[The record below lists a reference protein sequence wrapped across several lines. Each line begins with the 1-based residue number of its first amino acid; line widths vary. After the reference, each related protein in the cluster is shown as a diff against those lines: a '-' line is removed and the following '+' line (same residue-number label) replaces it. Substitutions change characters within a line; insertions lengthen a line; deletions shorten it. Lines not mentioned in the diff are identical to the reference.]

1 LSDTRLD
8 GKVAIVTGAAQGL
21 GRAEA
26 LALAAQGARLVLN
39 DLPGD
44 AVEATAAEI
53 RSQGGEAVVQAGD
66 VAEWSN
72 GEGLVKT
79 ALATYGSLEILVN
92 NAGFT
97 RDRMIFNMSE
107 EEWDSVV
114 RVHLKGHFVTSRHA
128 VAYWRG
134 LSKTEGTPVY
144 GRIVN
149 TSSEAFLLGS
159 PGQPNYAAAKGGI
172 AALTLSTAHAVG
184 RIGVRVNAICPRART
199 AMTSAVFGEAPADGP
214 DPLSPAAVSP
224 LVAYLASPAAEP
236 VNAQVFVVYGGLV
249 AVVAAPTIAHTA
261 RTEGHWTPEG
271 LAKALEGNV
280 PQGGFSAVAALNFD

>member
-1 LSDTRLD
+1 MSDTRLD

-21 GRAEA
+21 GKAEA
-26 LALAAQGARLVLN
+26 LALAGQGARLVLN

-44 AVEATAAEI
+44 ALEATAEEI
-53 RSQGGEAVVQAGD
+53 RATGGEAVTLGGD
-66 VAEWSN
+66 VADWST

-92 NAGFT
+92 NAGFA

-107 EEWDSVV
+107 DEWDSVV

-128 VAYWRG
+128 VAHWRG
-134 LSKTEGTPVY
+134 VAKAEGGSVY

-149 TSSEAFLLGS
+149 TASEAFLLGS

-172 AALTLSTAHAVG
+172 TALTLSTAHAVG

-199 AMTSAVFGEAPADGP
+199 GMTAGVFGEAPAEGP
-214 DPLSPAAVSP
+214 DPLSVQHVSP
-224 LVAYLASPAAEP
+224 LVAYLASPAAAS
-236 VNAQVFVVYGGLV
+236 VNAQVFVVYGGVV
-249 AVVAAPTIAHTA
+249 AVMAPPTTSQVVRAD
-261 RTEGHWTPEG
+261 GVWTPAA
-271 LAKALEGNV
+271 LAEALEV
-280 PQGGFSAVAALNFD
+280 PAGGFSAHAALAFD

>member
-1 LSDTRLD
+1 MSDTRLD

-21 GRAEA
+21 GKAEA
-26 LALAAQGARLVLN
+26 LALAAEGARLVLN

-44 AVEATAAEI
+44 ALEATAEEI
-53 RSQGGEAVVQAGD
+53 RAAGGEATTLGAD
-66 VAEWSN
+66 VADWN
-72 GEGLVKT
+72 TGEGLVKT

-97 RDRMIFNMSE
+97 RDRMLFNMSE

-128 VAYWRG
+128 VSYWRG
-134 LSKTEGTPVY
+134 VSKTEGGNVY
-144 GRIVN
+144 GRIIN

-172 AALTLSTAHAVG
+172 TALTLSTAHAVG

-199 AMTSAVFGEAPADGP
+199 GMTAAVFGAAPETGP
-214 DPLSPAAVSP
+214 DPLGAEHVSP
-224 LVAYLASPAAEP
+224 LVAYLASPAADS
-236 VNAQVFVVYGGLV
+236 VNAQVFVVYGGVV
-249 AVVAAPTIAHTA
+249 AVMAPPTTA
-261 RTEGHWTPEG
+261 QVVRAEGTWTPAA
-271 LAKALEGNV
+271 LAEALEV
-280 PQGGFSAVAALNFD
+280 PQGGFSANAALKFD